1 MRKGATHGPE
11 IEEEDCRDTGWWERC
26 MWVVLRFRNGDVSSD
41 VPQTDTTTNSSDQQ
55 KTSSAILIDKENE
68 VDEREDSLDNTKQ
81 TSSEQRGVCASDT
94 DRLEDGW

>member
-1 MRKGATHGPE
+1 MVGEMYVGGLE
-11 IEEEDCRDTGWWERC
+11 VSQWRC
-26 MWVVLRFRNGDVSSD
+26 KLRR
-41 VPQTDTTTNSSDQQ
+41 TTNRHYHQQLRSSKDVFGL
-55 KTSSAILIDKENE
+55 LIDKENE